1 MALLTIDQNPTFT
14 DTILFDLFT
23 TNDSGVAI
31 TPYKVNAVTIYFI
44 ERNYVS
50 SNLQEFDL
58 DIRGFKSTFNYKN
71 AAPVQV
77 YGTEDFPA
85 WLSSDTENALLT
97 QVLFDENNDPE
108 IGHFQLKWTP
118 SLSTNTREGDYF
130 LCYTWTV
137 IPAGTS
143 QSALFYFNVGG
154 AFLAPTIPS
163 QQTNPKKYPTLLS
176 RYTPSMF
183 KQVLSTA
190 DISPTVI
197 EKTNLAVADG
207 FTEMENL
214 SNQLINLWDANL
226 VKETFLPYLANMFK
240 WKLRS
245 SDPTLWRKQVGNAI
259 SMYKK
264 KGTLKGLKE
273 ALKNSG
279 IDFKKITWYW
289 QLISNSTWQEAFIV
303 TDNQSQ
309 FCLAKVA
316 LLPVESNNFHVFYR
330 AKDTSSY
337 VEVPLSYVQFITSTS
352 TNENC
357 ENASFNTTCVNWI
370 TNIITL
376 QAGDVVRI
384 IYKISEPA
392 DQQLENYI
400 QTLDLADQRDE
411 VTVTFPSKNWNVR
424 LIAEDDILYPVIVP
438 VKHPF
443 AYAVVYGRKRTEFP
457 YSEQIYN
464 MEEYNGSTRDSTD
477 ACDLDYTFSDVC
489 TACRS
494 SKISIDVSIEQLS
507 SDRIEEVEE
516 IIKDFIPFHAVL
528 HSINYVGLMD
538 EFIPSPIE
546 ELECLIQSNLEDN
559 IAFSQFDFDRVI
571 IDGLNPGNITR
582 DMLANATTVA
592 VGTDG
597 VGINFAYSIF
607 SSGINF
613 KEIGIDDT
621 DNLIEILS
629 GTNQGEYSLL
639 NNGSPV
645 ADIIGITQYP
655 LDHAGF
661 PFRFSNI
668 QYEEMG
674 VSVYQENLVMFTDS
688 DIDFSLFPIPDGDT
702 WVIDVTSGP
711 NVGTYSI
718 NRILPDNTLVLTGW
732 TAGADSGFSYDLNAP
747 SDINVASGISG
758 VVSVSQRGKV
768 ETQVLDHFN
777 VQKGDYVLFN
787 GEQHPIIYIETQPP
801 SPTNDYLYIDGY
813 SGGDQISS
821 VNITILRRLIDNSV
835 GYLNF
840 RGMQLQTVSDYE
852 VGLGIQ
858 NGQNPVSPLL
868 ENSDFKENY
877 LILIGS
883 TYYAMADID
892 GQNITLNGPVL
903 DWGTLGETTMVSY
916 TIIQLINMPISI
928 QSGYDEQYRSFDFI
942 DRRGDIVFMEEQMLS
957 MSSMPMS
964 FKLAMLNNPEAA
976 NETIQVKEK
985 IWCTVINE

>member
-1 MALLTIDQNPTFT
+1 MTLLTIDQNPTFI
-14 DTILFDLFT
+14 DTILFNLFT
-23 TNDSGVAI
+23 TDDSGVPI
-31 TPYKVNAVTIYFI
+31 TPYKVNSVTIYFI

-50 SNLQEFDL
+50 SNLEEFDL

-77 YGTEDFPA
+77 FGSDDFPA
-85 WLSSDTENALLT
+85 WLSSDTANAFLT

-108 IGHFQLKWTP
+108 VGHFQLKWTP
-118 SLSTNTREGDYF
+118 SQNTNTREGDYF
-130 LCYTWTV
+130 LCYTWTPV
-137 IPAGTS
+137 PAGTS
-143 QSALFYFNVGG
+143 LSALFYFNIGG
-154 AFLAPTIPS
+154 AFLAPTIPD
-163 QQTNPKKYPTLLS
+163 QQTNPNKYPTLLN
-176 RYTPSMF
+176 RYTPNMF
-183 KQVLSTA
+183 KQFLSAA
-190 DISPTVI
+190 DITPVVI

-207 FTEMENL
+207 FTEIENL
-214 SNQLINLWDANL
+214 SNQLVNLWDANL
-226 VKETFLPYLANMFK
+226 IKETFLPYLANMFK

-279 IDFKKITWYW
+279 VDFKKITYYW
-289 QLISNSTWQEAFIV
+289 QIISNSTWQEAFIV
-303 TDNQSQ
+303 TSGQSQ
-309 FCLAKVA
+309 FCLSKKA
-316 LLPVESNNFHVFYR
+316 LLPAESDNFHVFYR
-330 AKDTSSY
+330 AKDTSTY
-337 VEVPLSYVQFITSTS
+337 VEVPLSYVQFVTINS

-357 ENASFNTTCVNWI
+357 ENNSVDTTCVNWI
-370 TNIITL
+370 TNNITL
-376 QAGDVVRI
+376 EAGDVVRI
-384 IYKISEPA
+384 IYKITQPIN
-392 DQQLENYI
+392 QQLESYI

-411 VTVTFPSKNWNVR
+411 ITVTFPSKNWNIR
-424 LIAEDDILYPVIVP
+424 LIAEDDVLFPVIVP

-443 AYAVVYGRKRTEFP
+443 AYASVYGRKRTEFP

-477 ACDLDYTFSDVC
+477 PCDLDYTFSDTC

-516 IIKDFIPFHAVL
+516 IIKDFIPFHAVV
-528 HSINYVGLMD
+528 HSINYVGLTD

-546 ELECLIQSNLEDN
+546 ELECLIQCNLEDN

-597 VGINFAYSIF
+597 VGFNLAYTIF
-607 SSGINF
+607 STGIDF
-613 KEIGIDDT
+613 EEIGIKDT
-621 DNLIEILS
+621 NNLIEILS

-639 NNGSPV
+639 NNSSPV
-645 ADIIGITQYP
+645 ADIVGITQYP

-661 PFRFSNI
+661 PYRFSNI
-668 QYEEMG
+668 QYEETG
-674 VSVYQENLVMFTDS
+674 VSVYQENFVTFTDS
-688 DIDFSLFPIPDGDT
+688 DIDFSLFPIPDEDV
-702 WVIDVTSGP
+702 WVINITSGL
-711 NVGTYSI
+711 NIGTYSI

-732 TAGADSGFSYDLNAP
+732 TAGANSGFSYDLDAP
-747 SDINVASGISG
+747 GNINVASGISG

-777 VQKGDYVLFN
+777 VQKGDYVLF
-787 GEQHPIIYIETQPP
+787 GGQQYPLIYIEAQGS
-801 SPTNDYLYIDGY
+801 SPTNDYLHIDGY
-813 SGGDQISS
+813 SGGDQVGSI
-821 VNITILRRLIDNSV
+821 NIKILRRLIDNHV

-840 RGMQLQTVSDYE
+840 RGMELQTTPDYE
-852 VGLGIQ
+852 VSLGIQ

-892 GQNITLNGPVL
+892 GQSIILNGPIL
-903 DWGTLGETTMVSY
+903 DWGTLGETTAVEY
-916 TIIQLINMPISI
+916 TIIQLINMPISV
-928 QSGYDEQYRSFDFI
+928 QSGYDEQYRTFDFV
-942 DRRGDIVFMEEQMLS
+942 DRRGDVVFMEEQMLS
-957 MSSMPMS
+957 MPSMA
-964 FKLAMLNNPEAA
+964 FKLSMLNNP
-976 NETIQVKEK
+976 NSIGETVQTKEK